1 MNAGQTGNLAVLL
14 ILAMILLSSGA
25 FFITAIGR
33 KNLFRLGVRAYYFQ
47 IVFSTL
53 ALAYLWYLFFGH
65 NFTIAYVYGYSS
77 SDLSFFYL
85 LSALWA
91 GQEGTYLLWLFFS
104 SLIGLII
111 LHRGGRYKT
120 WGMFFYSLVNL
131 FLLAMLLTVSPFKP
145 LDFIAVE
152 GAGLNPLLQDPWMVI
167 HPPVMFIAYAIAGL
181 PFAIVMAAM
190 IKKDYSEWLAIC
202 FPYIQITA
210 LTLGIANVLG
220 GFWAYK
226 TLGWGGYW
234 SWDPV
239 ENTSFIPWVISLS
252 LIHSALIEKKS
263 GALRRSNL
271 LLTVLVFLL
280 VIYGTFLTR
289 SGVLADFSVH
299 SFVDLGVNIVLISFI
314 LLFVILALGVF
325 LFSRSVDIVG
335 KPLNYNVF
343 SKDFIM
349 YTGMVLLFVFGVVV
363 LFWSSLPLITGY
375 LMANPAAAEISTYNA
390 FAFPLTILLCLVLT
404 LAPFHAGQGLS
415 MTEKKP
421 RALMILA
428 LSVIFSL
435 SLYLF
440 MSVDLVMVVTY
451 FIYVFAIMIF
461 LLNGQIRR
469 RLLISLAFGL
479 AGVVVAFFSGV
490 DVFRD
495 FLFIAAASTAGG
507 ASFITLWRYLPG
519 KISLAG
525 GHLSHVGFTIMV
537 IGILASSIYSTNE
550 TVVLPLGEQRS
561 VFDYGLTYQGM
572 TATPADKNNTLNI
585 ILNDHDREIE
595 IRPQFYYDK
604 RQNGIMKKAYIK
616 RNLLFDLYLSPRNI
630 TEASNDDLIIRKGE
644 TISVDSVQF
653 YFDSFEMESHST
665 KQAITIGVKLEVEYN
680 GQKEIIIPTLV
691 SNFAE
696 GAKAQRELVEL
707 PVKPGY
713 KVAIERVFADQG
725 AVSLSILKPSES
737 ISSEKLVIDI
747 SIKPGINF
755 LWAGTIIV
763 FIGMLLSVY
772 RRFGA

>member
-1 MNAGQTGNLAVLL
+1 MNLGQTGNLAVLL
-14 ILAMILLSSGA
+14 TLAMIVLSGGA
-25 FFITAIGR
+25 FFITAIGI
-33 KNLFRLGVRAYYFQ
+33 KNFFKLGVKAYYFQ
-47 IVFSTL
+47 IVFATL
-53 ALAYLWYLFFGH
+53 ALAYLWYLFFSH
-65 NFTIAYVYGYSS
+65 DFTIAYVYGYSS

-111 LHRGGRYKT
+111 IHRGGRYKT
-120 WGMFFYSLVNL
+120 WGIFFYSLVNL
-131 FLLAMLLTVSPFKP
+131 FLIVMLLTVSPFKP

-252 LIHSALIEKKS
+252 LIHSTLIEKKS

-271 LLTVLVFLL
+271 LLTALVFVLV
-280 VIYGTFLTR
+280 VYGTFLTR

-314 LLFVILALGVF
+314 LLFVILTLVVF
-325 LFSRSVDIVG
+325 LFSRGVDIVG

-343 SKDFIM
+343 SKDFIL
-349 YTGMVLLFVFGVVV
+349 YTGMVMLFVFGVVV

-390 FAFPLTILLCLVLT
+390 FAFPLTILLCLILT
-404 LAPFHAGQGLS
+404 LAPFHAGKGLS
-415 MTEKKP
+415 MGEIKS
-421 RALMILA
+421 RSLIVLA
-428 LSVIFSL
+428 LSVIFTL
-435 SLYLF
+435 LLYIF
-440 MSVDLVMVVTY
+440 TSIDFVIVVTF
-451 FIYVFAIMIF
+451 FIYVAAIMIF
-461 LLNGQIRR
+461 LLNSQIRK

-479 AGVVVAFFSGV
+479 AGVVVAFFLGV
-490 DVFRD
+490 NVFND
-495 FLFIAAASTAGG
+495 FLLIVAASAAGG
-507 ASFITLWRYLPG
+507 ASFITLWGYFPG
-519 KISLAG
+519 KISRAG

-537 IGILASSIYSTNE
+537 IGILASSAFSTNE

-561 VFDYGLTYQGM
+561 AFDYGLIYWGM
-572 TATPADKNNTLNI
+572 TGTPADENNALDIT
-585 ILNDHDREIE
+585 LNDHGREIE
-595 IRPQFYYDK
+595 IRPRFYYNK
-604 RQNGIMKKAYIK
+604 RQDGIMKKPYIK
-616 RNLLFDLYLSPRNI
+616 RSLLFDLYLSPQNI

-644 TISVDSVQF
+644 TMTVDSVQF

-665 KQAITIGVKLEVEYN
+665 KQSITVGVRLEVEYN
-680 GQKEIIIPTLV
+680 GQREIIVPTLV
-691 SNFAE
+691 SNFAA
-696 GAKAQRELVEL
+696 GTKAQSEPVEL
-707 PVKPGY
+707 SVKPNY
-713 KVAIERVFADQG
+713 KVALKRVFADQR
-725 AVSLSILKPSES
+725 AVSLSIIKPNETTSF
-737 ISSEKLVIDI
+737 EKLVVDV

-755 LWAGTIIV
+755 LWSGTFII
-763 FIGMLLSVY
+763 FIGMLLSIY